1 MFSRPSDSFIAL
13 LLCQEIGHNIL
24 YNPRL
29 QCLCFCFSNIFL
41 SLIWDCKWCFIYEY
55 IFIQNLCS
63 GLAFFLPRLY
73 FRPLNS
79 KKYSVLLKQISFS
92 LHEDFRRIVSSQIY
106 NEGSSQAT
114 LGKGRKRELCI
125 SVAKWNSAGHT
136 SMLGSCSGAF
146 FFSVRKFQNICYCG
160 RVGYLNVP
168 KIALSSDFE
177 V

>member
-1 MFSRPSDSFIAL
+1 MICTWEVSAAWHAVEKSLFVELGKKTNLP
-13 LLCQEIGHNIL
+13 
-24 YNPRL
+24 
-29 QCLCFCFSNIFL
+29 LCFCFSNIFL
-41 SLIWDCKWCFIYEY
+41 SLIWDYLSWSCKWCFIYEY

-146 FFSVRKFQNICYCG
+146 FFQSENSRTFVI
-160 RVGYLNVP
+160 VGEWDIWMFP
-168 KIALSSDFE
+168 K
-177 V
+177 